1 MQKIIQFYIRRGEKK
16 YVASSPDVP
25 VVTQGDTLDELA
37 KNIEEAVALHFEDEE
52 TTENIATH
60 APILVNFELPTY
72 A

>member
-25 VVTQGDTLDELA
+25 IVTQGDTLDELA
-37 KNIEEAVALHFEDEE
+37 KNIEEAVALHFEDE
-52 TTENIATH
+52 TAPTDIVPH
-60 APILVNFELPTY
+60 APVLVNFELPAY